1 MAKKSPLYIEVSEK
15 KYDMFGVPSIRN
27 RILAEFLKALGGIN
41 ESVEPGTYIF
51 SVHLN
56 RRLRFVSDLRRV

>member
-1 MAKKSPLYIEVSEK
+1 MLNKSPLYIQVSEK
-15 KYDMFGVPSIRN
+15 TYDMLGVPSIRN

-51 SVHLN
+51 RVHLN
-56 RRLRFVSDLRRV
+56 RRLRFVSDLRKI